1 MNANTVPLDEAL
13 PWSPSIPRTI
23 LVCDSIETDGRFV
36 LYTIATQIL
45 KSKQGGRVLWLTG
58 SPVTDRQVAMALKKS
73 GCDVAAAYLRDASKS
88 QNLKIQSL
96 AAEVAATTLLL
107 SLEDADDKEFHAETF
122 LKQIYKQVKTWLQE
136 GEGSDDGLSWVLLDD
151 VSSLAAILGEKIVFC
166 FIDSLNALAMRW
178 QDNTNAFGIVIR
190 CSHDLDQTLHKRA
203 TNIDEEKDQTGWMG
217 AGGLGHKQQLK
228 HNQQDWIPW
237 ERSLNESVDAI
248 VDVVPLTSGYSRE
261 AHGRLIFSEC
271 PSGRGWGKQQP
282 QKNNTSWNELVIN
295 YCLHDNG
302 VRAIRLRGTSS
313 MA

>member
-1 MNANTVPLDEAL
+1 MNTTTVPLDEAL

-36 LYTIATQIL
+36 LYTLATQIL
-45 KSKQGGRVLWLTG
+45 KKQVCGRVLWLTG

-88 QNLKIQSL
+88 HQNLKIQSL
-96 AAEVAATTLLL
+96 AADVATTLL
-107 SLEDADDKEFHAETF
+107 SLEEEEEKEFDPETF
-122 LKQIYKQVKTWLQE
+122 LKQIYKQVKTWLQDGKSSE
-136 GEGSDDGLSWVLLDD
+136 GLSWVLLDD
-151 VSSLAAILGEKIVFC
+151 VSSLAAIFGEKIVFC

-178 QDNTNAFGIVIR
+178 QGTNAFGMVIR
-190 CSHDLDQTLHKRA
+190 CSHDLDQTLNKRA
-203 TNIDEEKDQTGWMG
+203 TDIDEEKDQTGWMG

-228 HNQQDWIPW
+228 HNQQHWIPW
-237 ERSLNESVDAI
+237 ERSINESVDAI

-271 PSGRGWGKQQP
+271 PSGRGWGAP
-282 QKNNTSWNELVIN
+282 QKNTSSWNELVIN

-302 VRAIRLRGTSS
+302 VRAIRLR
-313 MA
+313 